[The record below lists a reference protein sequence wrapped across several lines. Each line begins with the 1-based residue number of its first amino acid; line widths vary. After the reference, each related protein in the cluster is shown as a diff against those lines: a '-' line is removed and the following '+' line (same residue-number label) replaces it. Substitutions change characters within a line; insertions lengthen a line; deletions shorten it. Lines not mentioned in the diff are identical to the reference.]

1 LLGAKPG
8 ASGLHKSRHFTVTL
22 FLSFLASGL
31 LAHRDVRAVDDFA
44 GQVKPI
50 LTKYCTTCHDAVTSK
65 ADLRIDLLIENF
77 GGSQSETWHDV
88 LNRIEVGEMPPQDAT
103 QLPTPERRRLV
114 AWIRNGLNA
123 FEQKKGQRDQGV
135 VRRLT
140 RYEYNN
146 TVRDLTGIDLDYA
159 IDLPPDSNS
168 VNGFKNNGMSLGLS
182 AIQMEYYVLA
192 ARRAMSRAIVNGPAP
207 KVFRHRFETSSSSNA
222 PKIKTPIG
230 NRMQPG
236 GRFFGKMLEF
246 PREGEFVVRI
256 KAGALVPEGEGIPRM
271 RISIG
276 LRSDTVSPTKILG
289 EVDVT
294 NSERSP
300 KVYEFRG
307 RIDEFPLPGHNPKFP
322 GITIVVSN
330 VYDDGLP
337 PELPLSYPRVQF
349 SREESKE
356 INSRVK
362 KNKLIIPDSESFAKG
377 SKRIADIIKS
387 AEAYQ
392 KKIEEL
398 RSVNASSD
406 SQIDVACR
414 LYEADETKAK
424 LYSQLRKMTQA
435 TKVDFKMAMLEFENA
450 NAARIEDQIAVLA
463 RFSHLTPLNPKDKE
477 AIRERLPAESP
488 RSTLVLESLE
498 FEGPLFEQWPPKAHQ
513 ILLPAAPANQ
523 ASFKATD
530 ADGLASLE
538 RTRAILAIKRFMKR
552 AFRRPIDD
560 SDLEYVL
567 SFYDEVRRSSET
579 FEEAVREAFVMI
591 LVSPE
596 FLFQFE
602 PNRSSVPRALST
614 HELATRVSYFLWSS
628 TPDAELT
635 ELADAGDLSDP
646 AVLEKQVRRML
657 ESTRS
662 SEFVQHFTDQWLD
675 LKGVERVAIN
685 PEYYPH
691 FKDSLKDA
699 MRRETQAF
707 FGEILRNDLSALN
720 LLDSRFVMLNE
731 PLAKH
736 YQLDGPKG
744 GAFERI
750 ELPEGSKRG
759 GLLTQAS
766 ILLLN
771 STGEDS
777 HPIRRAVWLRSR
789 LLDDAPAPPPPDVPE
804 LDSDSAELSSLSVR
818 EQLEHHRTR
827 EACNDCHRGLDPWGI
842 PFEHFDATG
851 NYRLNAV
858 RLAAKKKRKMSVPV
872 SSKSVLPNGTEIQD
886 LNGLKSYL
894 MNNEKRRFA
903 RTLVARLLEYG
914 TGRGVGFSDRNTVE
928 QLTDRFEK
936 ADYRLSDLIIA
947 IVQSENFQSK

>member
-1 LLGAKPG
+1 VKPG
-8 ASGLHKSRHFTVTL
+8 ASGLHNSRHFPVAI
-22 FLSFLASGL
+22 FLAFLGTGL
-31 LAHRDVRAVDDFA
+31 LNHRDARAVDDFA
-44 GQVKPI
+44 RQVKPI
-50 LTKYCTTCHDAVTSK
+50 LTKYCTSCHDAVTSK
-65 ADLRIDLLIENF
+65 ADLRIDLLNEHF
-77 GGSQSETWHDV
+77 GSAQSETWHDI
-88 LNRIEVGEMPPQDAT
+88 LSRIEVGEMPPQDAPP
-103 QLPTPERRRLV
+103 LPTPERRRLV
-114 AWIRNGLNA
+114 AWIRNGLSA
-123 FEQKKGQRDQGV
+123 VEQNRHQSDQGV

-146 TVRDLTGIDLDYA
+146 TLRDLTGINLDYA

-168 VNGFKNNGMSLGLS
+168 ANGFKNNGMSLGLS

-192 ARRAMSRAIVNGPAP
+192 ARRAMSRAIVTGPAP
-207 KVFRHRFETSSSSNA
+207 KVFHHRFETSSSSNA

-246 PREGEFVVRI
+246 PRQGEFVVRI
-256 KAGALVPEGEGIPRM
+256 KAGALIPEDEGIPRM
-271 RISIG
+271 RVSIG
-276 LRSDTVSPTKILG
+276 LRSDTVSPIKLLG
-289 EVDVT
+289 EVDVP
-294 NSERSP
+294 NSEESLQ
-300 KVYEFRG
+300 VYEFRG

-322 GITIVVSN
+322 GVTIVVSN

-337 PELPLSYPRVQF
+337 PELPLSYPRIQF
-349 SREESKE
+349 SREESKK

-362 KNKLIIPDSESFAKG
+362 ENALLIPDTKPFAQDG
-377 SKRIADIIKS
+377 KRNADITKS

-398 RSVNASSD
+398 RNVSASSE
-406 SQIDVACR
+406 SNIDLACR
-414 LYEADETKAK
+414 LYEVAETKKK

-450 NAARIEDQIAVLA
+450 NRARIEDQIAVLA
-463 RFSHLTPLNPKDKE
+463 KFSHLTPLNPKDKE
-477 AIRERLPAESP
+477 AIRERLPPEAP

-498 FEGPLFEQWPPKAHQ
+498 FEGPLFDQWPPKAQQ
-513 ILLPAAPANQ
+513 ILLPAAPASQ
-523 ASFKATD
+523 VSTSATD
-530 ADGLASLE
+530 VDGLQRLE
-538 RTRAILAIKRFMKR
+538 RMQAILAIKGFMKR

-602 PNRSSVPRALST
+602 PNRSSVPRSLGT

-662 SEFVQHFTDQWLD
+662 NQFVQHFTDQWLD

-691 FKDSLKDA
+691 FKDSLKDS
-699 MRRETQAF
+699 MRRETHAF

-720 LLDSRFVMLNE
+720 LLDSKFVMLNE
-731 PLAKH
+731 PLARH
-736 YQLDGPKG
+736 YELAGPKG
-744 GAFERI
+744 RAFERI
-750 ELPEGSKRG
+750 ELPVGSKRG

-804 LDSDSAELSSLSVR
+804 LDSDSVELASLPVR

-851 NYRLNAV
+851 SYRLNAV
-858 RLAAKKKRKMSVPV
+858 RLAAKKNRKLSVPV
-872 SSKSVLPNGTEIQD
+872 SSKSVLPNGTEIQN

-894 MNNEKRRFA
+894 VNHEKRRFA

-914 TGRGVGFSDRNTVE
+914 TGRAIGFADRNAVE
-928 QLTDRFEK
+928 QLTDRFEE

-947 IVQSENFQSK
+947 IVQSETFQSK